1 MNIGEVIKHNGRVA
15 IYLKKNTYLALNEK
29 ERLEVITINDEEGEK
44 LKYEHLTS
52 FLRNRLLLLN
62 HKYGGE

>member
-1 MNIGEVIKHNGRVA
+1 MNIGEVVKVKGKVA
-15 IYLKKNTYLALNEK
+15 ICLTDKLYLTLNDK
-29 ERLEVITINDEEGEK
+29 SRLEVVNLEGEEVEK